1 MVGVDALVSR
11 LAPASVCG
19 VSGDAIMLPTVSGFG
34 VAGSPPPPELHLER
48 ASQPPHEEL
57 GASPPAAE
65 DLGLSRHF
73 RLEKTGVIVDLRGD
87 EHRLVGAGG
96 VAFGL
101 RLTQA
106 ALGGR
111 GAGRP
116 CSLKRLVRVGA
127 ALQCGPLAPADRCN

>member
-1 MVGVDALVSR
+1 
-11 LAPASVCG
+11 
-19 VSGDAIMLPTVSGFG
+19 MLLTVSGFG

-87 EHRLVGAGG
+87 EHRLVDAGG
-96 VAFGL
+96 VACGDRKST
-101 RLTQA
+101 RLNSSHGYISHTVF
-106 ALGGR
+106 
-111 GAGRP
+111 
-116 CSLKRLVRVGA
+116 CLKKK
-127 ALQCGPLAPADRCN
+127 

>member
-1 MVGVDALVSR
+1 
-11 LAPASVCG
+11 
-19 VSGDAIMLPTVSGFG
+19 MLLSVSGFG

-48 ASQPPHEEL
+48 ASQPPHEEV

-73 RLEKTGVIVDLRGD
+73 GLEKMGVIVDLRGD

-96 VAFGL
+96 VARGL

-106 ALGGR
+106 ALDAGGD
-111 GAGRP
+111 GRHR
-116 CSLKRLVRVGA
+116 SLKRLVWLSMD
-127 ALQCGPLAPADRCN
+127 LQRAPPTPSA